1 MVSKENKNNAE
12 DDDDTDSEVDY
23 DDDGEYEVMNRLIWW
38 KLVTF
43 NKELTGYNYFL
54 FKYSHVL
61 CFFWSTKSEV
71 EFSVKIHEYFAV
83 QELDTDAYNTP
94 LDEENSLDVFVLFK
108 ESMHGWCTI
117 SSVKLSIIAIFRSGI
132 EWADAVPADGRQFG
146 WNAEETARYFGP
158 GIERMTQS
166 LINNQMKIRIV

>member
-38 KLVTF
+38 
-43 NKELTGYNYFL
+43 ELFAFVSTIPIFVL
-54 FKYSHVL
+54 F
-61 CFFWSTKSEV
+61 FFWSTKSEV
-71 EFSVKIHEYFAV
+71 EFSIKIHEYSAV
-83 QELDTDAYNTP
+83 QELDTDVYNTP

-117 SSVKLSIIAIFRSGI
+117 SSVKLAITGIFRSGI

-146 WNAEETARYFGP
+146 RNAEETTRYFGP
-158 GIERMTQS
+158 GIERMAISSQQS
-166 LINNQMKIRIV
+166 NED